1 MDFGLTS
8 DQQMLAAS
16 ARDFLAAESPP
27 ATVRKIAADP
37 HAFSP
42 ELFRK
47 IVAQGWT
54 GLLVPES
61 YGGLGLTML
70 DAVVLLTELGRTLTP
85 APIFSS
91 SVLATSLLC
100 GAASA
105 AQKKQWLPKLASGEV
120 LATVAWLEEGD
131 RLDPAGIALRPRRAR
146 TGLRLSGAKLFVFD
160 AEIAHL
166 YLVAV
171 RCGAGSGEAGVT
183 LLLVPRDTPG
193 ISVTPLPTI
202 DVTRRVYEVKFDDVV
217 VPPENVLGTEGKA
230 WKHLA
235 RLLDVACVAI
245 AAESQ
250 GGSEHAL
257 EMAVAY
263 AKVREQFGR
272 AIGSFQAVKH
282 MLAEM
287 FVRQEAARAGAYNGG
302 ATLDAPEVADV
313 ERAVAAAKITA
324 GEAAIRN
331 GRACIQVHG
340 GMGFTWE
347 VLAHYFFKR
356 AWVLENLFGTQDEHA
371 ERIAELLEAQLEA

>member
-183 LLLVPRDTPG
+183 LPLVPRDTPG

-282 MLAEM
+282 MAAEC
-287 FVRQEAARAGAYNGG
+287 FSEIEPSRSLLWYAAWAQHGSPRDAARAAAMAKARLG
-302 ATLDAPEVADV
+302 DV
-313 ERAVAAAKITA
+313 YSRTTDRAVQI
-324 GEAAIRN
+324 
-331 GRACIQVHG
+331 HG
-340 GMGFTWE
+340 GIGFTWE
-347 VLAHYFFKR
+347 HDIHFWFKR
-356 AWVLENLFGTQDEHA
+356 ARCNEVAFGGPTFHR
-371 ERIAELLEAQLEA
+371 ERVAQLSGW